1 MKSKTAS
8 TITIDSYFTPFSSVI
23 MYNKSRRGDIIIR
36 VLGITVF
43 VILILVSVA
52 GAAPFAYVTSP
63 GIDTGTVF
71 VIDTETDNLTAVVPV
86 EGWPR
91 DVAVNSTGTNVYVAT
106 PGFDPTIS
114 VIDTA
119 TNTVSATVDV
129 EGYPMQ
135 VAVNPAGTK
144 VYVTDRD
151 GTNISV
157 IDTSTNTL
165 MAQINVG
172 MIIRNVVISPDEKKN
187 LCYEPFQ
194 QYYFC
199 N

>member
-1 MKSKTAS
+1 MKNKTIS
-8 TITIDSYFTPFSSVI
+8 TIPIDTFSNPYPSVTTF
-23 MYNKSRRGDIIIR
+23 NKSRRGDIIIR
-36 VLGITVF
+36 ALGITVL

-52 GAAPFAYVTSP
+52 GAASFAYVTSP

-91 DVAVNSTGTNVYVAT
+91 DVAVNSAGTKVYVAT

-129 EGYPMQ
+129 EGYLC
-135 VAVNPAGTK
+135 K
-144 VYVTDRD
+144 LR
-151 GTNISV
+151 
-157 IDTSTNTL
+157 STL
-165 MAQINVG
+165 QEQEFM
-172 MIIRNVVISPDEKKN
+172 
-187 LCYEPFQ
+187 
-194 QYYFC
+194 
-199 N
+199 